1 MIGVEH
7 RNSMQILSNR
17 KILVSVIL
25 AAVLVTWIAIILCSS
40 VSFQNAY
47 AQAQNKSSQTPSSAN
62 QSLKIAY
69 LTDGLFS
76 DAGWGAFAYNAGQEI
91 ISKYGY
97 EVSFLDNVSIPN
109 IETTLKDY
117 ADRDYDII
125 IAQGY
130 EWGNPVIKV
139 AQKYPD
145 IKFIVFT
152 GQVKSEN
159 VASIF
164 PRQQEA
170 AYLLGALASML
181 SKNHT
186 IGFIGGDEKY
196 PNLKNIYEGYKQGA
210 LHVNSTTRVFE
221 TYLGDWDNESKGRSA
236 ALSQIKEGADF
247 LLHVADTSG
256 QGVIQAAKEKGIYA
270 FGAVSDQNKL
280 APDTVVTSFV
290 LDPIKAYDSIFKM
303 IYGNNF
309 TGMIFTPGLEL
320 TKNSTTEDGIV
331 YIAPFHGF
339 QNKIPADIQ
348 AKFSQLTQDVRNKK
362 IIIPE

>member
-1 MIGVEH
+1 
-7 RNSMQILSNR
+7 MQKLSSR

-25 AAVLVTWIAIILCSS
+25 AAVLVTWIAIIMCSS

-170 AYLLGALASML
+170 AYLLGALAGML

-256 QGVIQAAKEKGIYA
+256 QGVIQAAEGERYLRLWSCIR
-270 FGAVSDQNKL
+270 S
-280 APDTVVTSFV
+280 
-290 LDPIKAYDSIFKM
+290 
-303 IYGNNF
+303 
-309 TGMIFTPGLEL
+309 E
-320 TKNSTTEDGIV
+320 
-331 YIAPFHGF
+331 
-339 QNKIPADIQ
+339 
-348 AKFSQLTQDVRNKK
+348 
-362 IIIPE
+362 

>member
-1 MIGVEH
+1 M
-7 RNSMQILSNR
+7 NSRKRVGYLSTQ
-17 KILVSVIL
+17 KILIGITITISLMWLTVMCYSVFFEN
-25 AAVLVTWIAIILCSS
+25 S
-40 VSFQNAY
+40 Y
-47 AQAQNKSSQTPSSAN
+47 AQVQNKTVQTLTPSDK
-62 QSLKIAY
+62 SLRLAY

-97 EVSFLDNVSIPN
+97 EVSFLDNVSISN
-109 IETTLKDY
+109 IETTLKTY
-117 ADRDYDII
+117 ANRNYDII

-130 EWGNPVIKV
+130 EWGEPAIKV
-139 AQKYPD
+139 AQEYPD

-152 GQVKSEN
+152 GLVKSKN
-159 VASIF
+159 VGSIF
-164 PRQQEA
+164 PKQQEA
-170 AYLLGALASML
+170 AFLLGALASML

-210 LHVNSTTRVFE
+210 LHINSKAKILV
-221 TYLGDWDNESKGRSA
+221 TYLGDWDNEAKGRSA
-236 ALSQIKEGADF
+236 ALSQIEQGADF

-256 QGVIQAAKEKGIYA
+256 QGVIQAAKEKGVYA

-290 LDPIKAYDSIFKM
+290 LDPVKAYDSVFKM
-303 IYGNNF
+303 IHMNNF
-309 TGMIFTPGLEL
+309 TGTIFTPGLESS
-320 TKNSTTEDGIV
+320 KNSTNEDGII

-339 QNKIPADIQ
+339 HNRIPIDIQ
-348 AKFSQLTQDVRNKK
+348 AKFFQLTQDILNKK
-362 IIIPE
+362 IIISE

>member
-1 MIGVEH
+1 MTGMNKGIRIGH
-7 RNSMQILSNR
+7 LSAQ
-17 KILVSVIL
+17 KSFVGITIIITLSLLVVM
-25 AAVLVTWIAIILCSS
+25 CHCDF
-40 VSFQNAY
+40 FQDAY
-47 AQAQNKSSQTPSSAN
+47 AQIQN
-62 QSLKIAY
+62 QSIQTSIPDDKPPRIAY
-69 LTDGLFS
+69 LTDGRFS

-97 EVSFLDNVSIPN
+97 EVSFLDNISISN
-109 IETTLKDY
+109 IETTLKNY
-117 ADRDYDII
+117 ADRNYDII

-130 EWGNPVIKV
+130 EWGEPAIKV
-139 AQKYPD
+139 AREYPD

-152 GQVKSEN
+152 GQVKSKN

-164 PRQQEA
+164 PKQQEA
-170 AYLLGALASML
+170 AFLLGALASML

-210 LHVNSTTRVFE
+210 LHVYPNTKILV
-221 TYLGDWDNESKGRSA
+221 TYLGDWDNEAKGRSA
-236 ALSQIKEGADF
+236 ALSQIEQGADF

-256 QGVIQAAKEKGIYA
+256 QGVIQAAKEKGVYA

-290 LDPIKAYDSIFKM
+290 LDPVKAYDSVFKM
-303 IYGNNF
+303 INMNNF
-309 TGMIFTPGLEL
+309 TGTIFTPGLESS
-320 TKNSTTEDGIV
+320 KNSTNEDGII

-339 QNKIPADIQ
+339 HNRIPVDIQ
-348 AKFSQLTQDVRNKK
+348 SKFFQLTQDILNRK
-362 IIIPE
+362 IIVSG

>member
-1 MIGVEH
+1 MARMNHRSGFENLPTQKILLLCTAITISVIVGISYSGQKVDGQDQNKPLPNST
-7 RNSMQILSNR
+7 RNSE
-17 KILVSVIL
+17 
-25 AAVLVTWIAIILCSS
+25 
-40 VSFQNAY
+40 
-47 AQAQNKSSQTPSSAN
+47 
-62 QSLKIAY
+62 SLRLAY

-97 EVSFLDNVSIPN
+97 EVRFLDNVSIPE
-109 IETTLKDY
+109 IEKTLRTY
-117 ADRDYDII
+117 ANENYDII

-130 EWGNPVIKV
+130 EWGDPVIKV
-139 AQKYPD
+139 AQEYPD

-152 GQVKSEN
+152 GLVKSKN

-196 PNLKNIYEGYKQGA
+196 ANVRNIYEGYKQGA
-210 LHVNSTTRVFE
+210 LSINSSSRVLVS
-221 TYLGDWDNESKGRSA
+221 YLGDWDNEVKGRSA
-236 ALSQIKEGADF
+236 ALSQIEQGADF

-290 LDPIKAYDSIFKM
+290 LDPVKAYDSVFKM
-303 IYGNNF
+303 IHMNNF
-309 TGMIFTPGLEL
+309 TGTIFTPGLES
-320 TKNSTTEDGIV
+320 TRNSTNEDGIV

-339 QNKIPADIQ
+339 QDKISPDIQ
-348 AKFSQLTQDVRNKK
+348 DRFSQLIRDILNRK
-362 IIIPE
+362 IVVP

>member
-1 MIGVEH
+1 MIRMKH
-7 RNSMQILSNR
+7 RSLIENLSTQ
-17 KILVSVIL
+17 KILVGIIITISLIWLTVICYSVL
-25 AAVLVTWIAIILCSS
+25 FHDTHGQV
-40 VSFQNAY
+40 
-47 AQAQNKSSQTPSSAN
+47 QNKSLQTLTPSRK
-62 QSLKIAY
+62 SLRLAY

-97 EVSFLDNVSIPN
+97 EVSFLHEVSISS
-109 IETTLKDY
+109 IETTLKSY
-117 ADRDYDII
+117 ADRNYDII

-130 EWGNPVIKV
+130 EWGNPVLKV
-139 AQKYPD
+139 AKEYPD

-152 GQVKSEN
+152 GLVKSKN

-186 IGFIGGDEKY
+186 IGFIGGDDKY

-210 LHVNSTTRVFE
+210 LYVNPKSKVLV
-221 TYLGDWDNESKGRSA
+221 TYLGDWDNEAKGRA
-236 ALSQIKEGADF
+236 VALSQIEEGADF

-256 QGVIQAAKEKGIYA
+256 QGVIRAAKEKGIYA

-280 APDTVVTSFV
+280 APDTVLTSFV
-290 LDPIKAYDSIFKM
+290 LDPEKAYDSVFKM
-303 IYGNNF
+303 IEMDNF
-309 TGMIFTPGLEL
+309 TGTIFTPGLES
-320 TKNSTTEDGIV
+320 TKNSTTEDGII

-339 QNKIPADIQ
+339 QNKIPAEIQ
-348 AKFSQLTQDVRNKK
+348 AKFFQLTRDIMNKK

>member
-1 MIGVEH
+1 MSGIQH
-7 RNSMQILSNR
+7 
-17 KILVSVIL
+17 KILIQKLSRQKILLSVIL
-25 AAVLVTWIAIILCSS
+25 PAVLVTWIAIIMCSS
-40 VSFQNAY
+40 ISIQSAY
-47 AQAQNKSSQTPSSAN
+47 AQTQNSSSQIPASAN

-109 IETTLKDY
+109 IETTLTDY
-117 ADRDYDII
+117 AKKDYDII

-145 IKFIVFT
+145 IKFVVFT

-170 AYLLGALASML
+170 AYLLGALAGML

-210 LHVNSTTRVFE
+210 LHANSSTRVFE

-236 ALSQIKEGADF
+236 ALAQINEGADF
-247 LLHVADTSG
+247 LLHVADTAG
-256 QGVIQAAKEKGIYA
+256 QGVIQAAKENGVYA

-280 APDTVVTSFV
+280 APETVVTSFV
-290 LDPIKAYDSIFKM
+290 LDPIKAYDSIFRM
-303 IYGNNF
+303 INGNNF
-309 TGMIFTPGLEL
+309 TGIIFTPGLEL
-320 TKNSTTEDGIV
+320 TKNSTTDDGIV

-348 AKFSQLTQDVRNKK
+348 ANFSQLIQDVRNKK